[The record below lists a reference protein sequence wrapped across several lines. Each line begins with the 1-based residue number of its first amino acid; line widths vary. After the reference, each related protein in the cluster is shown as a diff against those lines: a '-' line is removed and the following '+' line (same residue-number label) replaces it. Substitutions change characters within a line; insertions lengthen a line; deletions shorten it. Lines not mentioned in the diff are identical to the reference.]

1 LYNGNRING
10 KTKTGSEK
18 MDKKQQ
24 PGLAM
29 PELISGILIR
39 RYKRFLADILTD
51 DGETI
56 TAHCPNSGAM
66 TACCEPG
73 RRVYVS
79 CHDRPE
85 RKLKYTWELID
96 MSTSMVGVNTLV
108 PNRLIRKAILRKEIP
123 AFADY
128 ETVVPEVRVGR
139 HSRLDLMLEDGSA
152 RKCYV
157 EIKNCTLVDNRTA
170 MFPDAVT
177 SRGRNHLLVLQ
188 ELRNL
193 GHRCAMVFLI
203 QRMDAHFFTP
213 ADHIDPAYGAALRTA
228 VKNGVE
234 IFVYDVKLDLRRI
247 RLRGPVSW
255 GLDRQYVEELRL

>member
-1 LYNGNRING
+1 
-10 KTKTGSEK
+10 
-18 MDKKQQ
+18 MDEKQQ

-29 PELISGILIR
+29 PELIPGILIR
-39 RYKRFLADILTD
+39 RYKRFLADIRL
-51 DGETI
+51 DGGKTI
-56 TAHCPNSGAM
+56 IAHCPNSGAM

-96 MSTSMVGVNTLV
+96 MPTSMVGVNTLV
-108 PNRLIRKAILRKEIP
+108 PNRLIRNAILRKEIP
-123 AFADY
+123 AFVDY
-128 ETVVPEVRVGR
+128 DTVVPEVRAGK

-157 EIKNCTLVDNRTA
+157 EIKNCTLVDDKGVA

-177 SRGRNHLLVLQ
+177 SRGRQHLLVLQ
-188 ELRNL
+188 ELKNN
-193 GHRCAMVFLI
+193 GHRCAMIFLI
-203 QRMDAHFFTP
+203 QRMDAHCFAP

-234 IFVYDVKLDLRRI
+234 MFVYDVTLDLQQI
-247 RLRGPVSW
+247 RLGQTVPWDLNR
-255 GLDRQYVEELRL
+255 LQVEELKS